1 MTTVQIELPDDLAK
15 KAQDLGVLSNANI
28 QEIIE
33 AAVRREVG
41 RKLLEVT
48 PLSADYPLK
57 DDGTPMNEDELMDMI
72 NEEVRIVR
80 AENRAKRL
88 AAQDT
93 LTNDNPN
100 HS

>member
-33 AAVRREVG
+33 AAVRREAG
-41 RKLLEVT
+41 RKLMEVT

-80 AENRAKRL
+80 AENRAKRI
-88 AAQDT
+88 AAQDK
-93 LTNDNPN
+93 LANDNPN

>member
-33 AAVRREVG
+33 DAVRRESG
-41 RKLLEVT
+41 RKLMEVT

-57 DDGTPMNEDELMDMI
+57 DDGMPMNEDELMDMI

-80 AENRAKRL
+80 AENRAKRI
-88 AAQDT
+88 AAQDK
-93 LTNDNPN
+93 LANDNPN

>member
-33 AAVRREVG
+33 AAVRREAG

-88 AAQDT
+88 AAQDKPA
-93 LTNDNPN
+93 NDNPN

>member
-1 MTTVQIELPDDLAK
+1 MTIVQIELPDDLAK

-33 AAVRREVG
+33 AAVRREAG
-41 RKLLEVT
+41 RKLMDDT
-48 PLSADYPLK
+48 PLSADYPIK
-57 DDGTPMNEDELMDMI
+57 DDGTPMNEDELMDLI

-80 AENRAKRL
+80 AENRAKRI
-88 AAQDT
+88 AAQDK
-93 LTNDNPN
+93 LADDNLN